1 MKDYSHLTRFLLS
14 FALAIVFF
22 SLAPGIL
29 AAKDYP
35 VTFLKETYKS
45 EAPATG
51 PAKIYH
57 TWAVES
63 AKGNRLLILVGD
75 DNTKRQ
81 WLQDFVKVGTSFII
95 KVPEKET
102 GQFETE
108 TIFKIDVANI
118 HPVDADFVG
127 GKKKKGKKKKR
138 K

>member
-1 MKDYSHLTRFLLS
+1 MKGYSHLTRFS
-14 FALAIVFF
+14 FSVAFGIVFF
-22 SLAPGIL
+22 SLVPGL
-29 AAKDYP
+29 VAAKDYP
-35 VTFLKETYKS
+35 VTFLKETFKTQ
-45 EAPATG
+45 APATG

-63 AKGNRLLILVGD
+63 DKGNRLLILIGD

-81 WLQDFVKVGTSFII
+81 WLRDFVKTGNNFII

-108 TIFKIDVANI
+108 TIFKIDVNNI
-118 HPVDADFVG
+118 HPVDEGFAG
-127 GKKKKGKKKKR
+127 GKKKKKKKR